1 MEKTREEYREIV
13 PERFEEMVDDILK
26 GSGLN

>member
-1 MEKTREEYREIV
+1 MEKTRQDYENIV

-26 GSGLN
+26 GCDL